1 MRAVAMLVVHQLTSH
16 GVDPALLDLFWM
28 LAGSIGAVV
37 VISVVWRVLRLAL
50 FLVAWGIVVLL
61 GLLIF
66 GQLALEMW

>member
-16 GVDPALLDLFWM
+16 GVDPAFLDLFWM
-28 LAGSIGAVV
+28 LAGSIGAVM
-37 VISVVWRVLRLAL
+37 VISVVWRVFRLAL
-50 FLVAWGIVVLL
+50 FFVAWGIVVFL